1 MLLVHCNQALFS
13 KSNKAIRD
21 WPLEVKDSVYEL
33 DDILDY
39 WVNQVLRLK
48 HQEVKSDLLVK
59 LQSSFLP
66 SLHPKRTNLHLIETV
81 PERNEVNEW
90 RETTSLADGPQVYG
104 RKHDTNIIVNFLV
117 GYPIVSQ
124 GELGKTTLA
133 QLIFNHGM
141 VVNHFESRIWAYVS
155 ENFDL
160 MRVTKDIIEA
170 ASGCVC
176 ENLDIGLLQRKL
188 QDLLQ
193 RKGYLLVLDDWL
205 KPILACGGK
214 GASILVT
221 TRSSKVAIVMGTMPP
236 HELSMLSHNICWE
249 LFKHQAFVSNEV
261 QEVGLERIGKEIVKK
276 CGGVPLAAK
285 HVVVLTKGLE
295 FLNACPYIKLLAFT
309 IKSQTVSYC
318 AIFPKD
324 EIIRKQELIEFW
336 MANGFISSNE
346 ILDAEDV
353 GHGMNLAKSQV
364 VAEEV
369 CCITND
375 NDVTTLSERIHHIS
389 DHSWRK
395 GLCMAELK
403 LLKLKGDLHIKHL
416 EKVKSV
422 MDASKASMS
431 KCELQESVQE
441 ILEVLQLDAQQLQRL
456 SIVGYNGVHFPQWM
470 SSSPSLKYL
479 ELEDRKVCSQLPEL
493 GKLLFLKTMHVYNMI
508 HVKHLFEES
517 YDGGVVF
524 MAIENLSLEKLPNLT
539 RLSRDDGEN
548 MFPHLSKL
556 EITECP
562 KLSGFPSLPSI
573 NDLHIQGRGLATHS
587 SHPHY

>member
-1 MLLVHCNQALFS
+1 MAGAVLEIAHENL
-13 KSNKAIRD
+13 KSCTTMIRD
-21 WPLEVKDSVYEL
+21 QRDDGLLLGFDGDMEMFDSLFTAIKPYSQIYEL

-48 HQEVKSDLLVK
+48 HQEVKSNLLVK
-59 LQSSFLP
+59 LQSSFLL

-90 RETTSLADGPQVYG
+90 RETTSLSDGPQVYG

-117 GYPIVSQ
+117 GYPIVGQ
-124 GELGKTTLA
+124 GGLGKTTLA

-236 HELSMLSHNICWE
+236 HELSMLSHNACWE

-285 HVVVLTKGLE
+285 VLGGLLHFNKDKTKWQ
-295 FLNACPYIKLLAFT
+295 YISESTLWCL
-309 IKSQTVSYC
+309 
-318 AIFPKD
+318 PKD
-324 EIIRKQELIEFW
+324 
-336 MANGFISSNE
+336 
-346 ILDAEDV
+346 
-353 GHGMNLAKSQV
+353 
-364 VAEEV
+364 
-369 CCITND
+369 
-375 NDVTTLSERIHHIS
+375 
-389 DHSWRK
+389 
-395 GLCMAELK
+395 
-403 LLKLKGDLHIKHL
+403 
-416 EKVKSV
+416 
-422 MDASKASMS
+422 
-431 KCELQESVQE
+431 
-441 ILEVLQLDAQQLQRL
+441 
-456 SIVGYNGVHFPQWM
+456 
-470 SSSPSLKYL
+470 
-479 ELEDRKVCSQLPEL
+479 
-493 GKLLFLKTMHVYNMI
+493 
-508 HVKHLFEES
+508 
-517 YDGGVVF
+517 
-524 MAIENLSLEKLPNLT
+524 
-539 RLSRDDGEN
+539 
-548 MFPHLSKL
+548 
-556 EITECP
+556 
-562 KLSGFPSLPSI
+562 
-573 NDLHIQGRGLATHS
+573 
-587 SHPHY
+587 